1 MTGMSAGGI
10 AVNIWSNYVKDCV
23 GDANKV
29 YSVADSGIFN
39 NFEAINGEK
48 VTELLMRNIY
58 AVANVDEP
66 TPNT

>member
-1 MTGMSAGGI
+1 MSAGGI
-10 AVNIWSNYVKDCV
+10 AVNIWSNYVKDYV